1 MVRMG
6 FGRAEAQA
14 ALSRVGND
22 IMAAINHMVDANAA
36 PQGGGSDAR
45 PVRVCTV
52 DRTQTTP

>member
-45 PVRVCTV
+45 PVCSVCV
-52 DRTQTTP
+52 CVP